1 MYSKSSLLHEKH
13 HQSTLYSKC
22 SWSHDKHHRLTVYNK
37 WSCQKTRTIICQCTV
52 RTNNRQCTVSAVC
65 HMISTINRH
74 CTVSAFCYMASTIR
88 WQWAVCHRTSTF
100 FRQCPLSAVC
110 ITWRTIGRKDQHHQS
125 TIYRKRSLLDETFY
139 LSTVH
144 SKYSLSQK
152 PSTIAPQWTV
162 KCSLLN
168 DKHHLSTMYRSA
180 VGQMKSTI
188 NRQYTWSA
196 LCYMIE

>member
-1 MYSKSSLLHEKH
+1 MYN
-13 HQSTLYSKC
+13 KC
-22 SWSHDKHHRLTVYNK
+22 SLFHSKHHR
-37 WSCQKTRTIICQCTV
+37 S
-52 RTNNRQCTVSAVC
+52 
-65 HMISTINRH
+65 
-74 CTVSAFCYMASTIR
+74 
-88 WQWAVCHRTSTF
+88 
-100 FRQCPLSAVC
+100 VC

-125 TIYRKRSLLDETFY
+125 TIYRQCSLSGETFY

-152 PSTIAPQWTV
+152 PSTSAPQWTV
-162 KCSLLN
+162 RCSLLH

-196 LCYMIE
+196 LCYMITTVYRIMNSITVCYISNTAIRQYSRTSMARTTLGPQKTVRDMGSSSQWGLIIVPGQEAKIDNLGNFFFIFFTILLYVECTH